1 MYTILNLKCKQTR
14 NLQECVQVN
23 DSTCNFHYETK
34 VFNVICN
41 CEYQN
46 LNNNAIL
53 KVYVYF

>member
-1 MYTILNLKCKQTR
+1 MIVHVY
-14 NLQECVQVN
+14 
-23 DSTCNFHYETK
+23 FHYETK

-53 KVYVYF
+53 KVYMYIFKEQTKVFNSLCHKGYGYLN